1 MAPLPA
7 PEPARQLETTASLD
21 VRKLRFEVNRMQLP
35 MGVEGTFG
43 MVKHPGASLAVPVL
57 ATAVLWFCV
66 STALRWRLGCWSSR
80 PAPWILARPR

>member
-43 MVKHPGASLAVPVL
+43 LV
-57 ATAVLWFCV
+57 
-66 STALRWRLGCWSSR
+66 
-80 PAPWILARPR
+80 